1 MNIEK
6 QRKVWSKVAKDNG
19 WYKEPFFVQVWIN
32 KDTKE
37 IIDSVS
43 FIGLKQ
49 DLIVD
54 YKTEEIIKGV

>member
-6 QRKVWSKVAKDNG
+6 QRKVWSKVAKDNV

-37 IIDSVS
+37 IILGNLSG
-43 FIGLKQ
+43 FK
-49 DLIVD
+49 
-54 YKTEEIIKGV
+54 